1 MAAVPADRLAL
12 PPIAVLFED
21 RADRDPGRLDKVRG
35 VTRAAAMP
43 AIATVRSRA
52 TMVRAPRVSKHR
64 TVGPDARTLI
74 LAPRAP
80 GPAPQAPGPAPR
92 APGTSHA
99 RRVRIM
105 RRGLRGKISS
115 HL

>member
-52 TMVRAPRVSKHR
+52 TMVRAPRVSKRR

-74 LAPRAP
+74 L
-80 GPAPQAPGPAPR
+80 APR

>member
-52 TMVRAPRVSKHR
+52 TMVRAPRVSKRR

-80 GPAPQAPGPAPR
+80 GLAPQ

-99 RRVRIM
+99 RRVRTM
-105 RRGLRGKISS
+105 RRGLRGKILS